1 MPMKFPDL
9 KSPIN
14 TEIFDDMEP
23 INQELL
29 DFLKEQEKKKDAEA
43 KIRYNETMS
52 LNVKIYYVSLAS
64 LLISVLAL
72 LTSLLL

>member
-9 KSPIN
+9 KSRIN

-29 DFLKEQEKKKDAEA
+29 DFLKEQEKKK
-43 KIRYNETMS
+43 RT
-52 LNVKIYYVSLAS
+52 
-64 LLISVLAL
+64 
-72 LTSLLL
+72 